1 MNEVTECDITFA
13 KIHIFDIKLITFAKT
28 FHIHHMEKEENK
40 LQIDVD
46 SVLRKRIPRLRRF
59 MPRALVRWLERF
71 ICQPQM
77 NVFLAQYG
85 HLRDAEFCRALVDHL
100 DITYHVH
107 GSIDNIPS
115 KRVIVACNH
124 PLGGLDGMILI
135 ELFTRLFGSDVKF
148 LVNNLLMA
156 VEPLRGV
163 FIPVNKYGKQ
173 SRQAAADV
181 DEAFRSDTPILIFP
195 AGLCSRKSSQG
206 IITDLEW
213 QKTFINKAVK
223 YHRDII
229 PVHFSGHN
237 SRFFYNFAKFRKC
250 LGVKF
255 NIEMLRLPREVF
267 LSRGKS
273 FVVSIGQPVP
283 WQSLHGG
290 SQAAEETLKIR
301 RMVYDLAPES

>member
-1 MNEVTECDITFA
+1 
-13 KIHIFDIKLITFAKT
+13 
-28 FHIHHMEKEENK
+28 MEKEEKK

-59 MPRALVRWLERF
+59 MPRILVRWLEHF

-77 NVFLAQYG
+77 NDFLARYG
-85 HLRDAEFCRALVDHL
+85 HLKDAEFCRALIDYL
-100 DITYHVH
+100 DISYQIK
-107 GSIDNIPS
+107 GSLNDLPS

-135 ELFTRLFGSDVKF
+135 ELFTRLFGTDVKF

-163 FIPVNKYGKQ
+163 FLPVNKYGKQ
-173 SRQAAADV
+173 SRMAAADV
-181 DEAFRSDTPILIFP
+181 DRAFRSDAPVLIFP
-195 AGLCSRKSSQG
+195 AGLCSRKSPQG
-206 IITDLEW
+206 NITDLQW

-237 SRFFYNFAKFRKC
+237 SSFFYNFAKFRKR
-250 LGVKF
+250 LGIKF

-273 FVVSIGQPVP
+273 FVVSIGQPIP

-290 SQAAEETLKIR
+290 TQAAGETLKIR
-301 RMVYDLAPES
+301 QLVYDLAPES